1 MATAAAGRITQRL
14 GTKLGTSSKA
24 IKGPGYCPSSGTACE
39 TPGCPIE
46 VTTQKMAKAPT
57 NAEIEAIRASVRAK
71 MNPPQ
76 QTNKQ
81 TNKQTIL
88 PQLKH
93 RLNQEQIHL

>member
-1 MATAAAGRITQRL
+1 MATAAAGRVTQRL

-24 IKGPGYCPSSGTACE
+24 INMPKCCPSAGTAWG
-39 TPGCPIE
+39 TPACPLE
-46 VTTQKMAKAPT
+46 VTIQKMAKTPT

-71 MNPPQ
+71 MKPPQ
-76 QTNKQ
+76 QTL
-81 TNKQTIL
+81 L